1 MKQLQKR
8 KKGFIARNPWLWTGI
23 GIVVIIALLFLA
35 RTLSQPPP
43 QKTDTSRVALK
54 KQNLDAYTLMAG
66 TIQFDTALFTPLAPD
81 LRRQMQQLLR
91 MVSNRE
97 LADVIARLNRMRRHS
112 AYESGVI
119 RLLTG
124 VCYYELGQAESALNA
139 FRSGVKLLDTLS
151 TPDEYHRRLIA
162 RLGFNCG
169 YLFQF
174 YSYPESARHY
184 YTLSQR
190 ALSSLAEPDRQFAG
204 SLLNN
209 LGLTLETIGDT
220 VNAQRSYLQALNY
233 LDTTGTT
240 PEAARLQK
248 NLRRNFRASRAGQ
261 HQS

>member
-1 MKQLQKR
+1 MKRPQNR
-8 KKGFIARNPWLWTGI
+8 EKGFIVRNPWLWTGI
-23 GIVVIIALLFLA
+23 GIVVIIVLLFLA

-43 QKTDTSRVALK
+43 NKTDTDRIALK

-66 TIQFDTALFTPLAPD
+66 TIQFDTALLAPLAPD
-81 LRRQMQQLLR
+81 FRQQLQQLLR

-97 LADVIARLNRMRRHS
+97 LADVIARLNRMRRNS
-112 AYESGVI
+112 AYESGLI
-119 RLLTG
+119 RLLLG
-124 VCYYELGQAESALNA
+124 VCYYELGQPEPALSA

-151 TPDEYHRRLIA
+151 TPDEYLQRLIA
-162 RLGFNCG
+162 GLGFNCG

-209 LGLTLETIGDT
+209 LGLALETLGDT

-240 PEAARLQK
+240 PEALRLQK
-248 NLRRNFRASRAGQ
+248 NLRRIFRASPAGQ